1 MLKFCVA
8 AVPIPLLAV
17 IVPVNTPVAVGVP
30 VIAPE
35 LGFKVKPVG
44 KVLAGTL
51 KVGAG

>member
-30 VIAPE
+30 VIAPP
-35 LGFKVKPVG
+35 LLMLSPVG
-44 KVLAGTL
+44 KAPAVTEN
-51 KVGAG
+51 VGAG